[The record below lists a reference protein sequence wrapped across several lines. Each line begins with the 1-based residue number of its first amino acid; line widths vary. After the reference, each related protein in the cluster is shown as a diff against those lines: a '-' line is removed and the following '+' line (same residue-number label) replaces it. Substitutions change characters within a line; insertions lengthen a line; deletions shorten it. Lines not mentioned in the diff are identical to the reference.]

1 MTKAHKQTQSLLNA
15 VTVANAIAERYTF
28 DPAGDCPITKAIGT
42 ESASMEDLTAMLKL
56 ASEILDGKYE
66 QTDESIWSDGAG
78 DSMSIRCGDYHIV
91 SVWNGEDVLFIYE
104 CGPDDEVSEV
114 IGANPLF
121 SVAL

>member
-15 VTVANAIAERYTF
+15 ATVANAMAERYTF
-28 DPAGDCPITKAIGT
+28 DAAGDYP
-42 ESASMEDLTAMLKL
+42 ESASMEDLTAMLLL

-78 DSMSIRCGDYHIV
+78 DSISIRCGDYHIL
-91 SVWNGEDVLFIYE
+91 SVWNGEDVLFIYQCE
-104 CGPDDEVSEV
+104 PDDEVSEV
-114 IGANPLF
+114 IGHDPIF

>member
-28 DPAGDCPITKAIGT
+28 DAAGDYP
-42 ESASMEDLTAMLKL
+42 ESASMEDLTAMLNL

-104 CGPDDEVSEV
+104 CGPDDEESEV
-114 IGANPLF
+114 IGNNPLF

>member
-28 DPAGDCPITKAIGT
+28 DPAGDCP

-78 DSMSIRCGDYHIV
+78 DSISIRCGDYHIL
-91 SVWNGEDVLFIYE
+91 SVWNGEDVLFIYQCE
-104 CGPDDEVSEV
+104 PDDEVSEV
-114 IGANPLF
+114 IGNNPLF

>member
-1 MTKAHKQTQSLLNA
+1 M
-15 VTVANAIAERYTF
+15 VANAIASDSAARIGM
-28 DPAGDCPITKAIGT
+28 DSNLLPPIT
-42 ESASMEDLTAMLKL
+42 MEDLTAMLKL

-91 SVWNGEDVLFIYE
+91 SVWNGEDVLFLYE

-114 IGANPLF
+114 IGNNPLF